1 MATRRNSNNENK
13 ENTRG
18 SKASTRGKKASRP
31 DPIEVK
37 SFLVKRAIECRNGAV
52 LFDLELNGVT
62 IYGCSI
68 VTSERDDSEFI
79 GFPSRKGNDGK
90 YYSIAWAPL
99 SDEDTA
105 DIIDAVD
112 KKLNEE

>member
-1 MATRRNSNNENK
+1 MATRTNTKGSNA
-13 ENTRG
+13 RG
-18 SKASTRGKKASRP
+18 SKANTKGSKAKERET
-31 DPIEVK
+31 IEVI
-37 SFLVKRAIECRNGAV
+37 SYNIKRAIECRNGAI

-68 VTSERDDSEFI
+68 VTGRNDNDFI

-105 DIIDAVD
+105 DIIEAVNQ
-112 KKLNEE
+112 KLDDEE

>member
-1 MATRRNSNNENK
+1 MATRTNTKGSNA
-13 ENTRG
+13 RG
-18 SKASTRGKKASRP
+18 SRANTKGSKEKERET
-31 DPIEVK
+31 IEVI
-37 SFLVKRAIECRNGAV
+37 SYNIKRAIECRNGV
-52 LFDLELNGVT
+52 ILFDLELNGVC
-62 IYGCSI
+62 IYGCHIEES
-68 VTSERDDSEFI
+68 RDGNEFI
-79 GFPSRKGNDGK
+79 AFPSRKGNDGK

>member
-13 ENTRG
+13 AN
-18 SKASTRGKKASRP
+18 TRGKKASRP

-37 SFLVKRAIECRNGAV
+37 SFSVKRAIECRNGAV

-79 GFPSRKGNDGK
+79 GFPSHKGNDGK

-112 KKLNEE
+112 KKLDEE